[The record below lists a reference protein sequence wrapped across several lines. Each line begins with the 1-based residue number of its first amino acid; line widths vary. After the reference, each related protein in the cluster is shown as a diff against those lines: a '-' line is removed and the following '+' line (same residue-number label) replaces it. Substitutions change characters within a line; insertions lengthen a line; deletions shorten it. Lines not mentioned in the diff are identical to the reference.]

1 MDSCYDTGVTL
12 MQWRG
17 AGLAGQETD
26 SNSES
31 SPAIAFDEL
40 GLENWKLYP

>member
-31 SPAIAFDEL
+31 SRHRFYEL